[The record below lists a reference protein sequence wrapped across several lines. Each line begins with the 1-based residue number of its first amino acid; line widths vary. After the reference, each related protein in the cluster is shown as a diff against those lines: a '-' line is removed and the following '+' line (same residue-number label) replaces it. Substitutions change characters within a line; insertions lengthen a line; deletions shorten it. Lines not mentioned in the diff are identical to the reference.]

1 MKTKVYILYTGGT
14 IGMAPRD
21 KEDPFSPLRPKPLA
35 ELFEY
40 LPGFNKADDPTKYRS
55 DDAKNLANI
64 NASKNAEEQ
73 EPFIELDNG
82 NLIVFG
88 SGSFK
93 KPVDSSD
100 VGPVDWKRMA
110 EMIAAVYDDYDG
122 FVILHGT
129 DTMAFT
135 SSALSFIFE
144 NLAKP
149 VVVTGSQLPLV
160 GIRTDAPLNFIN
172 AINIAGYQATDLP
185 LIPEVVI
192 AFADKV
198 IRGCRASKVSSSNWA
213 GFDSPNFPLLG
224 TIGEHIKINTSY
236 LLPTPSGNKRFFIK
250 TDFDDNVF
258 HLTIFPG
265 FTVDQVSKI
274 VQDSKTKGLVLRTY
288 GTGNVPSDKPEENED
303 GTNTKGF
310 IETLGDA
317 IDSDNKM
324 IVNLS
329 QCTEGTVEMGLYE
342 ASSGLMERG
351 VISGLDMT
359 PEAALTKMMWTL
371 GTQFGEGRIM
381 QMQIDQ
387 RGEQTENLFDLRFGA
402 LSQKDAKAIY
412 TNAVSPDGRLDRN
425 RISNA
430 MLRISDL
437 GVVGVKAS
445 KTDEDENKSAKAKDS
460 EKSIVKIHV
469 FMNMPTA
476 DHETST
482 NQDRHIGTLEFNWDG
497 KPTTRMKNITH
508 ATQNVIGSGDVIL
521 TLVSESPDIKIYF
534 RGLYIALYAKA

>member
-55 DDAKNLANI
+55 DDAKTLANI

-88 SGSFK
+88 SGSFE

-135 SSALSFIFE
+135 ASALSFIFE

-236 LLPTPSGNKRFFIK
+236 LLPTPGGNKRFFIK
-250 TDFDDNVF
+250 TDFDANVF

-265 FTVDQVSKI
+265 FTVDQISKI
-274 VQDSKTKGLVLRTY
+274 VEDEKTKGIVLRTY
-288 GTGNVPSDKPEENED
+288 GTGNVPGNRD
-303 GTNTKGF
+303 F
-310 IETLGDA
+310 LETLGRTINDG
-317 IDSDNKM
+317 KM

-371 GTQFGEGRIM
+371 GTQFGDGRTM
-381 QMQIDQ
+381 QMQINQ

-460 EKSIVKIHV
+460 EKSIVKIRV

-476 DHETST
+476 GHETELG
-482 NQDRHIGTLEFNWDG
+482 QDRHIGTLEFNWDG
-497 KPTTRMKNITH
+497 TPTTRMKNITH

-521 TLVSESPDIKIYF
+521 TLVSESPDIKLYF
-534 RGLYIALYAKA
+534 SGLYIALYAKA

>member
-1 MKTKVYILYTGGT
+1 MRTQIYLLYTGGT

-21 KEDPFSPLRPKPLA
+21 RDDPLSPLQPKPLA
-35 ELFEY
+35 ELLDY
-40 LPGFNKADDPTKYRS
+40 LPGFGKADDPNKFRG
-55 DDAKNLANI
+55 DDAKALATL
-64 NASKNAEEQ
+64 NASKDAAEQ

-88 SGSFK
+88 SGSFEE
-93 KPVDSSD
+93 PVDSSD
-100 VGPVDWKRMA
+100 VGPADWKRMA

-135 SSALSFIFE
+135 ASALSFIFE

-149 VVVTGSQLPLV
+149 VVVTGSQLPLI
-160 GIRTDAPLNFIN
+160 GIRTDAPLNLIN

-185 LIPEVVI
+185 LIPEVAIV
-192 AFADKV
+192 FADRI
-198 IRGCRASKVSSSNWA
+198 IRGCRASKVSTSNWA

-224 TIGEHIKINTSY
+224 TIGEHIKINNNY
-236 LLPTPSGNKRFFIK
+236 LLSPPVSNKKFFIK

-258 HLTIFPG
+258 HLTLFPG
-265 FTVDQVSKI
+265 FTVDQISKI
-274 VQDSKTKGLVLRTY
+274 VEEEKTKGIVLRTY
-288 GTGNVPSDKPEENED
+288 GTGNVPGDQA
-303 GTNTKGF
+303 F
-310 IETLGDA
+310 LETLGSA
-317 IDSDNKM
+317 INGGKM
-324 IVNLS
+324 IVSLT
-329 QCTEGTVEMGLYE
+329 QCIQGAVEMGLYE

-381 QMQIDQ
+381 QMQINQ

-402 LSQKDAKAIY
+402 LKQKDAQAIY
-412 TNAVSPDGRLDRN
+412 INAVSPDGRLDRD

-445 KTDEDENKSAKAKDS
+445 KDS
-460 EKSIVKIHV
+460 EKSNVKVHV
-469 FMNMPTA
+469 FMNMPAANHQT
-476 DHETST
+476 ELG
-482 NQDRHIGTLEFNWDG
+482 QDRHIGTLEFNWNG
-497 KPTTRMKNITH
+497 TATTRMKNITH

-521 TLVSESPDIKIYF
+521 TLVTESPDIKLYF